1 MLARCGKPSGA
12 AGRWRMMTT
21 DFPRSAPRPPRTGA
35 AFSANL
41 DAWRFILIVLV
52 VVNHAFIMQEDVGAE
67 GSALERA
74 VVALTRAAVPA
85 LSVLSG
91 YLAASS
97 RRASLADLIGRK
109 ARSLVLPF
117 LVWNTAA
124 IILLLLANEVWHF
137 SPDLLLARQ
146 STYLLVNGLTAFH
159 GAPANAPLYFLR
171 DLFLCFLAFS
181 LLRRAVGTPQG
192 FALMFLPVLANYAFG
207 FDGRLIIRD
216 TIPLFFLLGIG
227 LHLFPGLLAACARWT
242 TPLGIAALAV
252 LPAWAF
258 GSIWWG
264 EPSLLEIGTLAIF
277 AALVVGLAQRL
288 RPEAWLS
295 DWGRGYSFMIFLS
308 HWWTLRLLAGGLHAL
323 GAPDAVFDALAAPV
337 AVLAGIVLAQL
348 VTLLPSRVASVVSG
362 GRVAPARAWW
372 PRLHEARS

>member
-1 MLARCGKPSGA
+1 MKIAP
-12 AGRWRMMTT
+12 
-21 DFPRSAPRPPRTGA
+21 PHSAPRPPPRAGA

-41 DAWRFILIVLV
+41 DAWRFLLIVLV

-74 VVALTRAAVPA
+74 IVALTRAAVPA

-91 YLAASS
+91 YLLASS
-97 RRASLADLIGRK
+97 RRVSLMDLVGRK
-109 ARSLVLPF
+109 ARSLILPF

-124 IILLLLANEVWHF
+124 IVLLLVTNEIWQF
-137 SPDLLLARQ
+137 SPELLLARQ
-146 STYLLVNGLTAFH
+146 STYRLVNSLTAFH

-171 DLFLCFLAFS
+171 DLFLCFLVFS
-181 LLRRAVGTPQG
+181 LLRRIAGTPAG
-192 FALMFLPVLANYAFG
+192 FGLMLLAVLANYVFG
-207 FDGRLIIRD
+207 FDGRVIIRD

-227 LHLFPGLLAACARWT
+227 LHLFPGILAACARWT
-242 TPLGIAALAV
+242 VPLGVAALAA

-258 GSIWWG
+258 GSTWWG
-264 EPSLLEIGTLAIF
+264 RPSLLEIGTLLVF

-288 RPEAWLS
+288 RPTAWLS

-308 HWWTLRLLAGGLHAL
+308 HWWTLRLLAGGLHAM
-323 GAPDAVFDALAAPV
+323 GAPDAVFDALAAPI

-348 VTLLPSRVASVVSG
+348 VALLPHPVAAAVSG
-362 GRVAPARAWW
+362 GRVAPGRSWW
-372 PRLHEARS
+372 PQLHEARS